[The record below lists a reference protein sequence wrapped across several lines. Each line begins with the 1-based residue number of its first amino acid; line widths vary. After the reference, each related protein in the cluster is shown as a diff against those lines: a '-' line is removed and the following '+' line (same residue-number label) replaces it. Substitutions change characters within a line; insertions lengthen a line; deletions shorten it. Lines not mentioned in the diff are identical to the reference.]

1 MLSLPLFYV
10 HVDQKRK
17 SLIWSIIVGVLFIVW
32 TIYGRRWLEPLM
44 LNFIEDSEEF
54 SNYMS
59 YIAMEKSRGIISGLG
74 IIFSYVSLA
83 TWLWLLP
90 KIDKKRQSMILV
102 LIFSYFF
109 NVVTDIF
116 PLAGRLSLYFS
127 IVSFICWPVIFEYVN
142 KWKVLYAILAGEL
155 IILARDLLHFYN
167 DPLWHEYFYEYHT
180 IFEAGQWM

>member
-1 MLSLPLFYV
+1 
-10 HVDQKRK
+10 
-17 SLIWSIIVGVLFIVW
+17 
-32 TIYGRRWLEPLM
+32 
-44 LNFIEDSEEF
+44 
-54 SNYMS
+54 MS